1 MWYLRVVK
9 LCECRK
15 KLVDKLVEEYSE
27 NVDEVEIS
35 GITLVEYENQC
46 KLSCTLYT
54 VLLSMIFKST
64 LELLLISFTRN
75 TWNIVKKEVTK
86 EGSNN
91 YLLNAIPHGTYKSE
105 ISNK

>member
-46 KLSCTLYT
+46 KPSCTLYT
-54 VLLSMIFKST
+54 VLLLMIFT
-64 LELLLISFTRN
+64 I
-75 TWNIVKKEVTK
+75 NIGNATYFVYYKHMNHSKKRRC
-86 EGSNN
+86 
-91 YLLNAIPHGTYKSE
+91 
-105 ISNK
+105 